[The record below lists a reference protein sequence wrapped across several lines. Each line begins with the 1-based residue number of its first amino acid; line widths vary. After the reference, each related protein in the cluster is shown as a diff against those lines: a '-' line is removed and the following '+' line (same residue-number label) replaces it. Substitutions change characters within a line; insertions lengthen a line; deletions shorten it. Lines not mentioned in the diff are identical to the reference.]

1 MVPQQYRR
9 SVILLLL
16 IAFFIPT
23 ANAQILASIII
34 DDLGNNLEYGN
45 RVIDLPGPV
54 TLAFLPHTEFTPE
67 LADRAHQS
75 GKEIMLHL
83 PLQSVSHHSH
93 TPGTLKLHMTHSE
106 FVRQLERNID
116 SIPHIKGINNHMGS
130 LLTRHPGHMD
140 WLMTALAAR
149 GNLYFVDS
157 KTTSKSVAP
166 LFARKHDVPHLD
178 RDIFLDPDP
187 GFETIR
193 REFEDLL
200 ANGWITTGMLYRLN
214 GLIELVDR
222 EKKVLETGRASINAM
237 ACLKWRAMLSYS
249 AQRNIAA
256 SVKDKQK
263 KKEII
268 AAVTPKLAAWLDK
281 FKGNLRI
288 PLWNL
293 LYNRR

>member
-16 IAFFIPT
+16 IAFFMPT
-23 ANAQILASIII
+23 ANAQVLASIII

-45 RVIDLPGPV
+45 KAIDLPGPV
-54 TLAFLPHTEFTPE
+54 TLAFLPHTEFAPV
-67 LADRAHQS
+67 LADRAHHS

-93 TPGTLKLHMTHSE
+93 TPGTLKLHMTHHE
-106 FVRQLERNID
+106 FVSQLEENID

-166 LFARKHDVPHLD
+166 LFAKKHDVPHLD

-187 GFETIR
+187 SLETLH
-193 REFEDLL
+193 REFNRFVNRAKQTGYAIAIAHPYPGTIQFIKEHLGEL
-200 ANGWITTGMLYRLN
+200 AEQGIKLVPVSALIT
-214 GLIELVDR
+214 
-222 EKKVLETGRASINAM
+222 
-237 ACLKWRAMLSYS
+237 
-249 AQRNIAA
+249 
-256 SVKDKQK
+256 
-263 KKEII
+263 
-268 AAVTPKLAAWLDK
+268 
-281 FKGNLRI
+281 
-288 PLWNL
+288 
-293 LYNRR
+293 NRRSAEEINNVASTGTAGPGL